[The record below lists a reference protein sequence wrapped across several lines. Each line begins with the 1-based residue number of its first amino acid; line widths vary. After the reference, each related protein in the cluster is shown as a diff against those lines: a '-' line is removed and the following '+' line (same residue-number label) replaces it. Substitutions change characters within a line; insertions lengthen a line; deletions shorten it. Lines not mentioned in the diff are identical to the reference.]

1 MSADRT
7 TLNIMLAA
15 LDLEHKDLAKLMG
28 YDRVY
33 VGNVFN
39 GFAQPSDAFKTAFGK
54 VFADL
59 ILGASRVEQRHDLPA
74 RPLYDYLERRAK
86 TAPSRT
92 QFYSDLGLSV
102 TAGTTAGSSP
112 RSSWPGLLR
121 ARHPHLTHLRRPGP
135 RASFLKRLATT
146 TVDPGASAPD
156 PTA

>member
-15 LDLEHKDLAKLMG
+15 LELEQKDLAKLMG

-39 GFAQPSDAFKTAFGK
+39 GFAQPSEAFKTAFGK

-74 RPLYDYLERRAK
+74 RPLYEYLERRAR

-92 QFYSDLGLSV
+92 QFYSDLGLSPHGWNHRKVV
-102 TAGTTAGSSP
+102 TDDLVDRVCCELGIHISSIYGSDSDV
-112 RSSWPGLLR
+112 GE
-121 ARHPHLTHLRRPGP
+121 
-135 RASFLKRLATT
+135 AS
-146 TVDPGASAPD
+146 
-156 PTA
+156 